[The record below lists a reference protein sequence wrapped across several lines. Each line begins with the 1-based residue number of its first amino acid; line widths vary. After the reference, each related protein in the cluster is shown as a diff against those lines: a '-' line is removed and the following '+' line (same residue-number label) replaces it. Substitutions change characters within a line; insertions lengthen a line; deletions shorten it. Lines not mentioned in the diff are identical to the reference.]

1 MSNLIANWWRSRQF
15 NAALRKGNNRL
26 AEQLF
31 QQIQNS
37 SAKLSFLEK
46 IFRDKLQFERDS
58 LQYKREIVRLK
69 EKLQQADQKIAE
81 LEQKLEL
88 ARDDNSCLQSDL
100 EFIKFVSKSFKL
112 IEHDENKL
120 QCTGIDQRIF
130 NDLEAS
136 LVEFLQE
143 EFSKYSPGVL
153 SSKIREAVEDI
164 NRLKRGED
172 PSYEYNLSPHAYF
185 MRYFVEHVYT
195 SYLAWFL
202 IYKQNLLP
210 TKLNILDI
218 AAGPG
223 TVAYG
228 LALLLRSSSGFFTQP
243 PMHISYY
250 SLEKQAAFQYR
261 ALQFWRRY
269 IESQDIATNAY
280 FRFDTTDIFN
290 WDEKSSKLPQGF
302 FDFIVISHCFFADA
316 GAKVQANNTYRE
328 IFSNSLKAQGYVLLI
343 IQDKKLHQIY
353 NANQS
358 EDQEQEKRLI
368 KEFVAELGLDLVW
381 YKYLR
386 STDSRIAY
394 SARDF
399 AKFAQ
404 ENLPKQLYMSRLIK
418 QHFGVKYDSRYTLDD
433 YVILARR

>member
-15 NAALRKGNNRL
+15 NAALRKGNNRF
-26 AEQLF
+26 AEQLL

-37 SAKLSFLEK
+37 YAKLSFLEK
-46 IFRDKLQFERDS
+46 LFRDKLQFERDS
-58 LQYKREIVRLK
+58 LQYKREIARLK
-69 EKLQQADQKIAE
+69 EKLQQADQKLAE
-81 LEQKLEL
+81 LEEKLEL
-88 ARDDNSCLQSDL
+88 ARDDNSCLQSDT
-100 EFIKFVSKSFKL
+100 EFINFVSKSFKL

-136 LVEFLQE
+136 LVEYLQE

-153 SSKIREAVEDI
+153 SSKLREAVEDI
-164 NRLKRGED
+164 NCLKRGED
-172 PSYEYNLSPHAYF
+172 PSYEFSLTPHAYF
-185 MRYFVEHVYT
+185 MRYFVENVYI
-195 SYLAWFL
+195 SYLAWFF

-210 TKLNILDI
+210 RKLNILDI

-223 TVAYG
+223 TAAYG
-228 LALLLRSSSGFFTQP
+228 LALLFRSSSGFFPQP

-261 ALQFWRRY
+261 GLQFWRRY
-269 IESQDIATNAY
+269 IESQKTATNAY
-280 FRFDTTDIFN
+280 FRFDTADIFT
-290 WDEKSSKLPQGF
+290 WDNKSSKLPKYF
-302 FDFIVISHCFFADA
+302 FDFIVVSHGFFSDP
-316 GAKVQANNTYRE
+316 GARVQANNTYKE
-328 IFSNSLKAQGYVLLI
+328 IFSHCLNFQGYVLLI

-358 EDQEQEKRLI
+358 EDHEQEKRLI
-368 KEFVAELGLDLVW
+368 QEFVAELGLDLVW
-381 YKYLR
+381 YKYLT
-386 STDSRIAY
+386 STDSRIPY

-399 AKFAQ
+399 AKFAE

-418 QHFGVKYDSRYTLDD
+418 QHFGVKYDSNYKLDD